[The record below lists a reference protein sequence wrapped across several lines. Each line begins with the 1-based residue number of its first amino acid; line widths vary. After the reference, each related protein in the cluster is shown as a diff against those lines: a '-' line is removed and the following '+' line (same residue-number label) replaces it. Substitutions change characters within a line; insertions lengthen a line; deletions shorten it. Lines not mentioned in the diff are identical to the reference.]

1 MLRPLPICR
10 LLELA
15 TEYQRWYMYGQVEGH
30 GSVGSGR
37 EGGGQ
42 KKGKKGKKGR
52 GRKKPSGSHTT
63 SNTNVG
69 TKYQRWYHFGPFLYS
84 TNFLVPTLVPT
95 LVVRQASSLLTPT
108 SPDFLCVIFL
118 VTHSP

>member
-1 MLRPLPICR
+1 MKEWPSSVAAFANMPFARA
-10 LLELA
+10 A

-52 GRKKPSGSHTT
+52 GRK
-63 SNTNVG
+63 
-69 TKYQRWYHFGPFLYS
+69 
-84 TNFLVPTLVPT
+84 
-95 LVVRQASSLLTPT
+95 
-108 SPDFLCVIFL
+108 
-118 VTHSP
+118 